1 MKDMIPAWV
10 NGKLNPVEKLD
21 VHVRGLRHKAISVF
35 VLDGEELRDRVE
47 YRADVGNDLTEHEV
61 VDIFVGHMS
70 KDQSFTPN
78 PLEVAQ
84 TQWMKLS
91 DLYERVKTDSGQFT
105 PWVKIYLDMYGERI
119 FGSALDERPKVS
131 VKAH

>member
-1 MKDMIPAWV
+1 LAEELGIS
-10 NGKLNPVEKLD
+10 GLD
-21 VHVRGLRHKAISVF
+21 L
-35 VLDGEELRDRVE
+35 ELRDRVE